1 MELVNSNQMSLGAAY
16 KSSTS
21 ILSPM
26 GWERTGLSFGCRFFQ
41 LLGMAPPSVL
51 IVRCAPRALLQCV
64 FQPARSMVLVQQVG
78 KCLKEVK

>member
-51 IVRCAPRALLQCV
+51 IGRCAPELCFNASFSLRD
-64 FQPARSMVLVQQVG
+64 RW
-78 KCLKEVK
+78 CLSSKSVNASRR